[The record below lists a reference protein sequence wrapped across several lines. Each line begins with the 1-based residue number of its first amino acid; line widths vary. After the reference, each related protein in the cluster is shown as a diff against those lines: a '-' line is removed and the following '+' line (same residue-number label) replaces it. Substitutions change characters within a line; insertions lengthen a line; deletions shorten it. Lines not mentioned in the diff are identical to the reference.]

1 MTGGAGLID
10 VDVSVAGMLA
20 VLEGAKPLAGRWYAF
35 DGKEIP
41 W

>member
-10 VDVSVAGMLA
+10 VDVSVGGMLA
-20 VLEGAKPLAGRWYAF
+20 VLEGKKDIAGRWFAF

>member
-10 VDVSVAGMLA
+10 VDASVGGMIS
-20 VLEGAKPLAGRWYAF
+20 VLETRELSGRWYAF